1 MSNSEHMHPLC
12 DCIHLSDVLWFKFF
26 HEQVC
31 FAILG
36 RYYLVAGRR
45 KVEPLNSAAIELVH
59 MAACMMQVWA
69 DDGDD
74 EWHCVQTLTE
84 ANNW

>member
-1 MSNSEHMHPLC
+1 MYRVQ
-12 DCIHLSDVLWFKFF
+12 ILSWPC
-26 HEQVC
+26 C
-31 FAILG
+31 FAIFG
-36 RYYLVAGRR
+36 RYYLVAGKR
-45 KVEPLNSAAIELVH
+45 KVGPLNSAAIKLVH

-74 EWHCVQTLTE
+74 EWRCVQTLTE